1 MTVCLSRFFMLSH
14 HSFAMVSSVV
24 KEALDTRFYGT
35 KLVAPFDPSKKP
47 ISTFKNFIKVSY
59 CFMTSFCARAE
70 LLSSSWLK
78 NENGKRQS
86 TTSGEVGK
94 LFRAERWWSATGLTF
109 MLQFIV
115 HNINLR
121 RRHCEQWQRKIFYY
135 VSITASPALPSSA
148 SWKAANWI
156 SFKSG
161 FSKGIRKEVV
171 EHEANHKLRTEGKTL
186 DNAQRMSSSFHCDP
200 TEKFPLLL
208 SRRAAYLNEFNFPF
222 EVRRGT
228 KHFSSLS
235 CSATSHLLFR
245 ARRFRPFYDAKRKSF
260 DFKRKVFVRNRA
272 DKAFNPKALEG
283 PSILE
288 KSSAPKARHVEC
300 GFS

>member
-1 MTVCLSRFFMLSH
+1 
-14 HSFAMVSSVV
+14 
-24 KEALDTRFYGT
+24 
-35 KLVAPFDPSKKP
+35 
-47 ISTFKNFIKVSY
+47 
-59 CFMTSFCARAE
+59 
-70 LLSSSWLK
+70 
-78 NENGKRQS
+78 
-86 TTSGEVGK
+86 
-94 LFRAERWWSATGLTF
+94 

-121 RRHCEQWQRKIFYY
+121 RRHCEQWQRKIFCYI
-135 VSITASPALPSSA
+135 SITASPALPSSA

-171 EHEANHKLRTEGKTL
+171 EHEANHKLRTEGKML

-200 TEKFPLLL
+200 TVKFPLLR
-208 SRRAAYLNEFNFPF
+208 SRRAAYLNEFNFLF

-245 ARRFRPFYDAKRKSF
+245 ARRFRPFTMR
-260 DFKRKVFVRNRA
+260 RGN
-272 DKAFNPKALEG
+272 
-283 PSILE
+283 PSILNV
-288 KSSAPKARHVEC
+288 KFSSAIELTKLLILKLSKGHRYWRNPRRPRRVT
-300 GFS
+300 